1 MNIKN
6 QFLLDSKVTF
16 LNHGSFGACPKEI
29 FNEYQSWQK
38 KLENQPVKFLDQYRD
53 FGPNMTNVR
62 KALSKKINCNINNL
76 VPVVNATTG
85 LNAIIKSLHF
95 QKGDEILMSNHEYG
109 ALEKTWQFMETK
121 FKIKIKIAKVSL
133 PIITEEK
140 FIKDFVSKFNSK
152 TKILFLSH
160 ITSPTALLFPI
171 KKLIKIAKENNIIT
185 IIDGAHAPGH
195 INLNLKNLNADFYS
209 GNCHKWMMSP
219 KGSAF
224 MWSSSKFKNQLD
236 PLIVSHGWNKKNKST
251 NQKGA
256 LGNSRFID
264 MFEYNGTKDPAA
276 WLSVPASIKYINK
289 ANNVKLFKSQ
299 SDILYN
305 FALRL
310 SKIFDMSLLA
320 KREFLPPLMIAVPI
334 PKVKEIEFQRKLYK
348 NYKIEIPIIPWENKS
363 FARISYQLYNTVRDL
378 EKLEYALKKLFKQ
391 F

>member
-1 MNIKN
+1 MNIKK
-6 QFLLDSKVTF
+6 QFLLDNKVTF
-16 LNHGSFGACPKEI
+16 LNHGSFGACPKKI

-38 KLENQPVKFLDQYRD
+38 KLEKQPVKFLDQFRD

-62 KALSKKINCNINNL
+62 EALSKKINCNVNNL

-95 QKGDEILMSNHEYG
+95 KKGDEVIMSNHEYG
-109 ALEKTWQFMETK
+109 ALEKTWQFIKTK
-121 FKIKIKIAKVSL
+121 YKIKITIAKVSL
-133 PIITEEK
+133 PISSEEK
-140 FIKDFVSKFNSK
+140 FIKDFVKKFTSK

-171 KKLIKIAKENNIIT
+171 KKLVKITKQHKIIT

-195 INLNLKNLNADFYS
+195 IDLNLKNLNADFYS

-219 KGSAF
+219 KGAAF
-224 MWSSSKFKNQLD
+224 MWSSSKYKNHLD
-236 PLIVSHGWNKKNKST
+236 PLIVSHGWNKKNNST

-276 WLSVPASIKYINK
+276 WLSVPASIKYINDK
-289 ANNVKLFKSQ
+289 KNTKLFITQ
-299 SDILYN
+299 SKVLYN
-305 FALRL
+305 FALKL
-310 SKIFDMSLLA
+310 SKTFKMPLLGDR
-320 KREFLPPLMIAVPI
+320 KFLPPLMISVPI

-363 FARISYQLYNTVRDL
+363 FARISYQLYNSIKDL
-378 EKLEYALKKLFKQ
+378 EKLEYALKKLLI
-391 F
+391 

>member
-1 MNIKN
+1 MNIKK
-6 QFLLDSKVTF
+6 QFLLDNKVTF
-16 LNHGSFGACPKEI
+16 LNHGSFGACPKKI

-38 KLENQPVKFLDQYRD
+38 KLENQPVKFLDQFRD

-62 KALSKKINCNINNL
+62 EALSKKINCNVNNL

-95 QKGDEILMSNHEYG
+95 KKGDEVIMSNHEYG
-109 ALEKTWQFMETK
+109 ALEKTWQFIKTK
-121 FKIKIKIAKVSL
+121 YKIKITIAKVSL
-133 PIITEEK
+133 PVTSEEK
-140 FIKDFVSKFNSK
+140 FIKDFVKKFTSK

-171 KKLIKIAKENNIIT
+171 KKLVKIAKQHKIIT

-195 INLNLKNLNADFYS
+195 IDLNLKNLNADFYS

-219 KGSAF
+219 KGAAF
-224 MWSSSKFKNQLD
+224 MWSSSKYKNHLD
-236 PLIVSHGWNKKNKST
+236 PLIVSHGWNKKNNSI

-276 WLSVPASIKYINK
+276 WLSVPASIKYINDK
-289 ANNVKLFKSQ
+289 KNTMLFIAQ
-299 SDILYN
+299 SKVLYN
-305 FALRL
+305 FALKL
-310 SKIFDMSLLA
+310 SKTFKMPLLGHR
-320 KREFLPPLMIAVPI
+320 KFLPPLMISVPI

-363 FARISYQLYNTVRDL
+363 FARISYQLYNSIKDL
-378 EKLEYALKKLFKQ
+378 EKLEYALKKLLI
-391 F
+391 

>member
-6 QFLLDSKVTF
+6 QFLLDNKVTF
-16 LNHGSFGACPKEI
+16 LNHGSFGACPKKI

-38 KLENQPVKFLDQYRD
+38 KLEMQPVKFLDQFRD

-62 KALSKKINCNINNL
+62 KALSKKINCNENNL

-95 QKGDEILMSNHEYG
+95 KKGDEVIISNHEYG
-109 ALEKTWQFMETK
+109 ALEKTWQFIKTK
-121 FKIKIKIAKVSL
+121 YQIKITIAKVSL
-133 PIITEEK
+133 PITSEDK
-140 FIKDFVSKFNSK
+140 FIKDFVKKFSSK

-171 KKLIKIAKENNIIT
+171 KKLVKIANQHKIIT

-195 INLNLKNLNADFYS
+195 IDLNLKNLNADFYS

-219 KGSAF
+219 KGAAF
-224 MWSSSKFKNQLD
+224 MWSSSKYKNHLD
-236 PLIVSHGWNKKNKST
+236 PLIVSHGWNKKNNST

-276 WLSVPASIKYINK
+276 WLSVPASIKYINDK
-289 ANNVKLFKSQ
+289 KNTKLFMTQ
-299 SDILYN
+299 SKVLYN
-305 FALRL
+305 FAFKL
-310 SKIFDMSLLA
+310 SKTLKMPLLGDR
-320 KREFLPPLMIAVPI
+320 KFLPPLMISVPI

-363 FARISYQLYNTVRDL
+363 FARISYQLYNSIKDL
-378 EKLEYALKKLFKQ
+378 EKLEYALKKLLI
-391 F
+391 

>member
-1 MNIKN
+1 MNLKN
-6 QFLLDSKVTF
+6 QFLLDNKVTF
-16 LNHGSFGACPKEI
+16 LNHGSFGACPKVI

-38 KLENQPVKFLDQYRD
+38 KLENQPVKFLDQFRD

-62 KALSKKINCNINNL
+62 EALSKKINCNVNNL

-95 QKGDEILMSNHEYG
+95 KKGDEVIMSNHEYG
-109 ALEKTWQFMETK
+109 ALEKTWQFIKTK
-121 FKIKIKIAKVSL
+121 YKIKITIAKVSL
-133 PIITEEK
+133 PITSEEK
-140 FIKDFVSKFNSK
+140 FIKDFVKKFTSK

-171 KKLIKIAKENNIIT
+171 KKLVQIAKQHKIIT

-219 KGSAF
+219 KGAAF
-224 MWSSSKFKNQLD
+224 MWSSSKYKNHLD
-236 PLIVSHGWNKKNKST
+236 PLIVSHGWNKKNNST

-276 WLSVPASIKYINK
+276 WLSVPASIKYINDK
-289 ANNVKLFKSQ
+289 KNTKLFITQ
-299 SDILYN
+299 SKVLYN
-305 FALRL
+305 FALKL
-310 SKIFDMSLLA
+310 SNTFKMPLLGDR
-320 KREFLPPLMIAVPI
+320 KFLPPLMISVPI

-348 NYKIEIPIIPWENKS
+348 NYRIEIPIIPWENKS
-363 FARISYQLYNTVRDL
+363 FARISYQLYNSIKDL
-378 EKLEYALKKLFKQ
+378 EKLEYALKKIL
-391 F
+391 

>member
-1 MNIKN
+1 MNLKN
-6 QFLLDSKVTF
+6 QFLLDNKVTF
-16 LNHGSFGACPKEI
+16 LNHGSFGACPKVI

-38 KLENQPVKFLDQYRD
+38 KLENQPVKFLDQFRD

-62 KALSKKINCNINNL
+62 EALSKKINCNVNNL

-95 QKGDEILMSNHEYG
+95 KKGDEVIISNHEYG
-109 ALEKTWQFMETK
+109 ALEKTWQFIKTK
-121 FKIKIKIAKVSL
+121 YKIKITIAKVSL
-133 PIITEEK
+133 PITSEEK
-140 FIKDFVSKFNSK
+140 FIKDFVKKFTSK

-171 KKLIKIAKENNIIT
+171 KKLVQIAKQHKIIT

-195 INLNLKNLNADFYS
+195 IDLNLKNLNADFYS

-219 KGSAF
+219 KGAAF
-224 MWSSSKFKNQLD
+224 MWSSSKYKNHLD
-236 PLIVSHGWNKKNKST
+236 PLIVSHGWNKKSNST

-276 WLSVPASIKYINK
+276 WLSVPASIKYINDK
-289 ANNVKLFKSQ
+289 KNTKLFIAQ
-299 SDILYN
+299 SKVLYN
-305 FALRL
+305 FAIKL
-310 SKIFDMSLLA
+310 SKTFKMPLLGDR
-320 KREFLPPLMIAVPI
+320 KFLPPLMISVPI

-363 FARISYQLYNTVRDL
+363 FARISYQLYNSIKDL
-378 EKLEYALKKLFKQ
+378 EKLEYALKKLLI
-391 F
+391 

>member
-1 MNIKN
+1 MNLKN
-6 QFLLDSKVTF
+6 QFLLDNKVTF
-16 LNHGSFGACPKEI
+16 LNHGSFGACPKKI

-38 KLENQPVKFLDQYRD
+38 KLENQPVKFLDQFRD

-62 KALSKKINCNINNL
+62 EALSIKINCNVNNL

-95 QKGDEILMSNHEYG
+95 KKGDEVIISNHEYG
-109 ALEKTWQFMETK
+109 ALEKTWQFIKTK
-121 FKIKIKIAKVSL
+121 YKIKITIAKVSL
-133 PIITEEK
+133 PITSEEK
-140 FIKDFVSKFNSK
+140 FIKDFVKKFTSK

-171 KKLIKIAKENNIIT
+171 KKLVKIAKQHKIIT

-195 INLNLKNLNADFYS
+195 IDLNLKNLNADFYS

-219 KGSAF
+219 KGAAF
-224 MWSSSKFKNQLD
+224 MWSSSKYKNHLD
-236 PLIVSHGWNKKNKST
+236 PLIVSHGWNKKNNSI

-276 WLSVPASIKYINK
+276 WLSVPASIKYINDK
-289 ANNVKLFKSQ
+289 KNTKLFITQ
-299 SDILYN
+299 SKVLYN
-305 FALRL
+305 FALKL
-310 SKIFDMSLLA
+310 SKTFKMPLLGDR
-320 KREFLPPLMIAVPI
+320 KFLPPLMISVPI

-363 FARISYQLYNTVRDL
+363 FARISYQLYNSIKDL
-378 EKLEYALKKLFKQ
+378 EKLEYALKKLLI
-391 F
+391 

>member
-6 QFLLDSKVTF
+6 QFMLDNKVTF

-29 FNEYQSWQK
+29 FSEYQSWQK
-38 KLENQPVKFLDQYRD
+38 KLETQPVKFLDQYRD

-62 KALSKKINCNINNL
+62 KALSKNLNCNINNL

-160 ITSPTALLFPI
+160 ITSPTALLFPL
-171 KKLIKIAKENNIIT
+171 KKLIKIARENNIIT

-256 LGNSRFID
+256 LGNSRIID

-289 ANNVKLFKSQ
+289 ADNVKLFKSQ

-363 FARISYQLYNTVRDL
+363 FARISYQLYNTERDL

>member
-1 MNIKN
+1 MNLKN
-6 QFLLDSKVTF
+6 QFLLDNKVTF
-16 LNHGSFGACPKEI
+16 LNHGSFGACPKKI

-38 KLENQPVKFLDQYRD
+38 KLENQPVKFLDQFRD

-62 KALSKKINCNINNL
+62 EALSKKINCNVNNL

-95 QKGDEILMSNHEYG
+95 KKGDEVIMSNHEYG
-109 ALEKTWQFMETK
+109 ALEKTWQFIKTK
-121 FKIKIKIAKVSL
+121 YKIKITIAKVSL
-133 PIITEEK
+133 PISSEEK
-140 FIKDFVSKFNSK
+140 FIKDFVKKFTSK

-171 KKLIKIAKENNIIT
+171 KKLVKIAKQHKIIT

-195 INLNLKNLNADFYS
+195 IDLNLKNLNADFYS

-219 KGSAF
+219 KGAAF
-224 MWSSSKFKNQLD
+224 MWSSSKYKNHLD
-236 PLIVSHGWNKKNKST
+236 PLIVSHGWNKKNNSI

-276 WLSVPASIKYINK
+276 WLSVPASIKYINDK
-289 ANNVKLFKSQ
+289 KNTKLFITQ
-299 SDILYN
+299 SKVLHN
-305 FALRL
+305 FALKL
-310 SKIFDMSLLA
+310 SKTFKMPLLGDR
-320 KREFLPPLMIAVPI
+320 KFLPPLMISVPI

-363 FARISYQLYNTVRDL
+363 FARISYQLYNSIKDL
-378 EKLEYALKKLFKQ
+378 EKLEYAFKKLLI
-391 F
+391 

>member
-1 MNIKN
+1 MNLKN
-6 QFLLDSKVTF
+6 QFLLDNKVTF
-16 LNHGSFGACPKEI
+16 LNHGSFGACPKVI

-38 KLENQPVKFLDQYRD
+38 KLENQPVKFLDQFRD

-62 KALSKKINCNINNL
+62 EALSKKINCNVNNL

-95 QKGDEILMSNHEYG
+95 KKGDEVIMSNHEYG
-109 ALEKTWQFMETK
+109 ALEKTWQFIKTK
-121 FKIKIKIAKVSL
+121 YKIKITIAKVSL
-133 PIITEEK
+133 PITSEEK
-140 FIKDFVSKFNSK
+140 FIKDFVKKFTSK

-171 KKLIKIAKENNIIT
+171 KKLVKIAKQHKIIT

-195 INLNLKNLNADFYS
+195 IDLNLKNLNADFYS

-219 KGSAF
+219 KGAAF
-224 MWSSSKFKNQLD
+224 MWSSNKYKNHLD
-236 PLIVSHGWNKKNKST
+236 PLIVSHGWNKKNNSI

-276 WLSVPASIKYINK
+276 WLSVPASIKYINDK
-289 ANNVKLFKSQ
+289 KNTKLFITQ
-299 SDILYN
+299 SKVLYD
-305 FALRL
+305 FALKL
-310 SKIFDMSLLA
+310 SKTFKMPLLGD
-320 KREFLPPLMIAVPI
+320 KKFLPPLMMSVPI

-348 NYKIEIPIIPWENKS
+348 NYRIEIPIIPWENKS
-363 FARISYQLYNTVRDL
+363 FARISYQLYNSIKDL
-378 EKLEYALKKLFKQ
+378 EKLEYALKKLLI
-391 F
+391 

>member
-1 MNIKN
+1 MNLKN
-6 QFLLDSKVTF
+6 QFLLDNKVTF
-16 LNHGSFGACPKEI
+16 LNHGSFGACPKKI

-38 KLENQPVKFLDQYRD
+38 KLENQPVKFLDQFRD

-62 KALSKKINCNINNL
+62 EALSKKINCNVNNL

-95 QKGDEILMSNHEYG
+95 KKGDEVIISNHEYG
-109 ALEKTWQFMETK
+109 ALEKTWQFIKTK
-121 FKIKIKIAKVSL
+121 YKIKITIAKVSL
-133 PIITEEK
+133 PITSEEK
-140 FIKDFVSKFNSK
+140 FIKDFVKKFTSK

-171 KKLIKIAKENNIIT
+171 KKLVQIAKQHKIIT

-195 INLNLKNLNADFYS
+195 IDLNLKNLNADFYS

-219 KGSAF
+219 KGAAF
-224 MWSSSKFKNQLD
+224 MWSSSKYKNHLD
-236 PLIVSHGWNKKNKST
+236 PLIVSHGWNKKNNSI

-276 WLSVPASIKYINK
+276 WLSVPASIKYINDK
-289 ANNVKLFKSQ
+289 KNTKLFITQ
-299 SDILYN
+299 SKVLYN
-305 FALRL
+305 FALKL
-310 SKIFDMSLLA
+310 SNTFKMPLLGDR
-320 KREFLPPLMIAVPI
+320 KFLPPLMISVPI

-363 FARISYQLYNTVRDL
+363 FARISYQLYNSIKDL
-378 EKLEYALKKLFKQ
+378 EKLEYALKKLLI
-391 F
+391 

>member
-1 MNIKN
+1 MNLKN
-6 QFLLDSKVTF
+6 QFLLDNKVTF
-16 LNHGSFGACPKEI
+16 LNHGSFGACPKVI

-38 KLENQPVKFLDQYRD
+38 KLENQPVKFLDQFRD

-62 KALSKKINCNINNL
+62 EALSKKINCNVNNL

-95 QKGDEILMSNHEYG
+95 KKGDEVIMSNHEYG
-109 ALEKTWQFMETK
+109 ALEKTWQFIKTK
-121 FKIKIKIAKVSL
+121 YKIKITIAKVSL
-133 PIITEEK
+133 PITSEEK
-140 FIKDFVSKFNSK
+140 FIKNFVKKLTSK

-171 KKLIKIAKENNIIT
+171 KKLVKIAKEHKIIT

-195 INLNLKNLNADFYS
+195 IDLNLKNLNADFYS

-219 KGSAF
+219 KGAAF
-224 MWSSSKFKNQLD
+224 MWSSSKYKNHLD
-236 PLIVSHGWNKKNKST
+236 PLIVSHGWNKKNNST

-276 WLSVPASIKYINK
+276 WLSVPASIKYINDK
-289 ANNVKLFKSQ
+289 KNTKLFITQ
-299 SDILYN
+299 SKVLYN
-305 FALRL
+305 FALKF
-310 SKIFDMSLLA
+310 SNTFKMPLLGDR
-320 KREFLPPLMIAVPI
+320 KFLPPLMISVPI

-363 FARISYQLYNTVRDL
+363 FARISYQLYNSIKDL
-378 EKLEYALKKLFKQ
+378 EKLEYALKKLLI
-391 F
+391 

>member
-1 MNIKN
+1 MNLKN
-6 QFLLDSKVTF
+6 QFLLDNKVTF
-16 LNHGSFGACPKEI
+16 LNHGSFGACPKKI

-38 KLENQPVKFLDQYRD
+38 KLENQPVKFLDQFRD

-62 KALSKKINCNINNL
+62 EALSKKINCNVNNL

-95 QKGDEILMSNHEYG
+95 KKGDEVIMSNHEYG
-109 ALEKTWQFMETK
+109 ALEKTWQFIKTK
-121 FKIKIKIAKVSL
+121 YKIKITIAKVSL
-133 PIITEEK
+133 PITSEEK
-140 FIKDFVSKFNSK
+140 FIKDFVKKFTSK

-171 KKLIKIAKENNIIT
+171 KKLVQIAKQHKIIT

-195 INLNLKNLNADFYS
+195 IDLNLKNLNADFYS

-219 KGSAF
+219 KGAAF
-224 MWSSSKFKNQLD
+224 MWSSSKYKNHLD
-236 PLIVSHGWNKKNKST
+236 PLIVSHGWNKKSNST

-276 WLSVPASIKYINK
+276 WLSVPASIKYINDK
-289 ANNVKLFKSQ
+289 KNTKLFITQ
-299 SDILYN
+299 SKVLYD
-305 FALRL
+305 FALKL
-310 SKIFDMSLLA
+310 SKTFKMPLLGDR
-320 KREFLPPLMIAVPI
+320 KFLPPLMISVPI

-363 FARISYQLYNTVRDL
+363 FARISYQLYNSIKDL
-378 EKLEYALKKLFKQ
+378 EKLEYAFKKLLI
-391 F
+391 

>member
-1 MNIKN
+1 MNLKN
-6 QFLLDSKVTF
+6 QFLLDNKVTF
-16 LNHGSFGACPKEI
+16 LNHGSFGACPKVI

-38 KLENQPVKFLDQYRD
+38 KLENQPVKFLDQFRD

-62 KALSKKINCNINNL
+62 EALSKKINCNVNNL

-95 QKGDEILMSNHEYG
+95 KKGDEVIMSNHEYG
-109 ALEKTWQFMETK
+109 ALEKTWQFIKTK
-121 FKIKIKIAKVSL
+121 YKIKITIAKVSL
-133 PIITEEK
+133 PITSEEK
-140 FIKDFVSKFNSK
+140 FIKDFVKKFTSK

-171 KKLIKIAKENNIIT
+171 KKLVQIAKQHKIIT

-195 INLNLKNLNADFYS
+195 IDLNLKNLNADFYS

-219 KGSAF
+219 KGAAF
-224 MWSSSKFKNQLD
+224 MWSSSKYKNHLD
-236 PLIVSHGWNKKNKST
+236 PLIVSHGWNKKSNST

-276 WLSVPASIKYINK
+276 WLSVPASIKYINDK
-289 ANNVKLFKSQ
+289 KNTKLFITQ
-299 SDILYN
+299 SKVLND
-305 FALRL
+305 FALKL
-310 SKIFDMSLLA
+310 SKTFNMPLLGDR
-320 KREFLPPLMIAVPI
+320 KFLPPLMISVPI

-363 FARISYQLYNTVRDL
+363 FARISYQLYNSIKDL
-378 EKLEYALKKLFKQ
+378 EKLEYALKKLLI
-391 F
+391 

>member
-1 MNIKN
+1 MNIRN

-29 FNEYQSWQK
+29 FSEYQSWQK

-62 KALSKKINCNINNL
+62 KALSKNLNCNINNL

-109 ALEKTWQFMETK
+109 ALEKTWQFIETK

-133 PIITEEK
+133 PITSEEK
-140 FIKDFVSKFNSK
+140 FIQDFVSKFNSK

-171 KKLIKIAKENNIIT
+171 KKLIKAAREKNIIS

-195 INLNLKNLNADFYS
+195 IDLNLKNLNADFYS

-224 MWSSSKFKNQLD
+224 MWSSSKFKNHLD

-289 ANNVKLFKSQ
+289 AKNVKLFKSQ
-299 SDILYN
+299 SDTLYN
-305 FALRL
+305 FALKL
-310 SKIFDMSLLA
+310 SKHFNMPLLA
-320 KREFLPPLMIAVPI
+320 DREFLPPLMIAVPI
-334 PKVKEIEFQRKLYK
+334 PKVNEVEFQRKLYK
-348 NYKIEIPIIPWENKS
+348 NYKIEIPIIPWENRS
-363 FARISYQLYNTVRDL
+363 FARISYQLYNTEKDL
-378 EKLEYALKKLFKQ
+378 SKLEYALKKLIKQ

>member
-1 MNIKN
+1 M
-6 QFLLDSKVTF
+6 
-16 LNHGSFGACPKEI
+16 A
-29 FNEYQSWQK
+29 K
-38 KLENQPVKFLDQYRD
+38 KLENQPVKFLDQFRD

-62 KALSKKINCNINNL
+62 EALSKKINCNVNNL

-95 QKGDEILMSNHEYG
+95 KKGDEVIISNHEYG
-109 ALEKTWQFMETK
+109 ALEKTWQFIKTK
-121 FKIKIKIAKVSL
+121 YKIKITIAKVSL
-133 PIITEEK
+133 PITSEEK
-140 FIKDFVSKFNSK
+140 FIKDFVKKFTSK

-171 KKLIKIAKENNIIT
+171 KKLVQIAKQHKIIT

-195 INLNLKNLNADFYS
+195 IDLNLKNLNADFYS

-219 KGSAF
+219 KGAAF
-224 MWSSSKFKNQLD
+224 MWSSSKYKNHLD
-236 PLIVSHGWNKKNKST
+236 PLIVSHGWNKKSNST

-276 WLSVPASIKYINK
+276 WLSVPASIKYINDK
-289 ANNVKLFKSQ
+289 KNTKLFIAQ
-299 SDILYN
+299 SKVLYN
-305 FALRL
+305 FALKL
-310 SKIFDMSLLA
+310 SKTFKMPLLGDR
-320 KREFLPPLMIAVPI
+320 KFLPPLMISVPI

-363 FARISYQLYNTVRDL
+363 FARISYQLYNSIKDL
-378 EKLEYALKKLFKQ
+378 EKLEYALKKLLI
-391 F
+391 

>member
-1 MNIKN
+1 MNLKN
-6 QFLLDSKVTF
+6 QFLLDNKVTF
-16 LNHGSFGACPKEI
+16 LNHGSFGACPKVI

-38 KLENQPVKFLDQYRD
+38 KLENQPVKFLDQFRD

-62 KALSKKINCNINNL
+62 EALSKKINCNVNNL

-95 QKGDEILMSNHEYG
+95 KKGDEVIISNHEYG
-109 ALEKTWQFMETK
+109 ALEKTWQFIKTK
-121 FKIKIKIAKVSL
+121 YKIKITIAKVSL
-133 PIITEEK
+133 PITSEEK
-140 FIKDFVSKFNSK
+140 FIKDFVKKFTSK

-171 KKLIKIAKENNIIT
+171 KKLVQIAKQHKIIT

-195 INLNLKNLNADFYS
+195 IDLNLKNLNADFYS

-219 KGSAF
+219 KGAAF
-224 MWSSSKFKNQLD
+224 MWSSSKYKNHLD
-236 PLIVSHGWNKKNKST
+236 PLIVSHGWNKKSNST

-276 WLSVPASIKYINK
+276 WLSVPASIKYINDK
-289 ANNVKLFKSQ
+289 KNTKLFITQ
-299 SDILYN
+299 SKVLYN
-305 FALRL
+305 FALKL
-310 SKIFDMSLLA
+310 SKTFKMPLLGDR
-320 KREFLPPLMIAVPI
+320 KFLPPLMISVPI

-363 FARISYQLYNTVRDL
+363 FARISYQLYNSIKDL
-378 EKLEYALKKLFKQ
+378 EKLEYAFKKLLI
-391 F
+391 

>member
-29 FNEYQSWQK
+29 FSEYQSWQK
-38 KLENQPVKFLDQYRD
+38 KLETQPVKFLDQYRD

-62 KALSKKINCNINNL
+62 KALSKNLNCNINNL

-133 PIITEEK
+133 PIISEEK

-171 KKLIKIAKENNIIT
+171 KKLIKIAREKNIIS

-195 INLNLKNLNADFYS
+195 IDLNLKNLNADFYS

-224 MWSSSKFKNQLD
+224 MWSSSKFKNHLD

-289 ANNVKLFKSQ
+289 AKNVKLFQSQ
-299 SDILYN
+299 SNTLYS
-305 FALRL
+305 FALKL
-310 SKIFDMSLLA
+310 SNIFKMPLSIKVDT
-320 KREFLPPLMIAVPI
+320 KYLPLEPSNCKNKPL
-334 PKVKEIEFQRKLYK
+334 
-348 NYKIEIPIIPWENKS
+348 S
-363 FARISYQLYNTVRDL
+363 
-378 EKLEYALKKLFKQ
+378 
-391 F
+391 

>member
-1 MNIKN
+1 MNLKN
-6 QFLLDSKVTF
+6 QFLLDNKVTF
-16 LNHGSFGACPKEI
+16 LNHGSFGACPKVI

-38 KLENQPVKFLDQYRD
+38 KLENQPVKFLDQFRD

-62 KALSKKINCNINNL
+62 EALSKKINCNVNNL

-95 QKGDEILMSNHEYG
+95 KKGDEVIMSNHEYG
-109 ALEKTWQFMETK
+109 ALEKTWQFIKTK
-121 FKIKIKIAKVSL
+121 YKIKITIAKVSL
-133 PIITEEK
+133 PITSEEK
-140 FIKDFVSKFNSK
+140 FIKDFEKKFSSK

-171 KKLIKIAKENNIIT
+171 KKLVKIAKQHKIIT

-195 INLNLKNLNADFYS
+195 IDLNLKNLNADFYS

-219 KGSAF
+219 KGAAF
-224 MWSSSKFKNQLD
+224 MWSSSKYKNHLD
-236 PLIVSHGWNKKNKST
+236 PLIVSHGWNKKNNST

-276 WLSVPASIKYINK
+276 WLSVPASIKFINDK
-289 ANNVKLFKSQ
+289 KNTKLLMTQ
-299 SDILYN
+299 SKVLYD
-305 FALRL
+305 FALKL
-310 SKIFDMSLLA
+310 SKTFRMPLLGDR
-320 KREFLPPLMIAVPI
+320 KFLPPLMISVPI
-334 PKVKEIEFQRKLYK
+334 PKVKEIEFQRKLYQ

-363 FARISYQLYNTVRDL
+363 FARISYQLYNSFKDL
-378 EKLEYALKKLFKQ
+378 KKLEYALKKLLI
-391 F
+391 

>member
-6 QFLLDSKVTF
+6 QFMLDNKVTF

-29 FNEYQSWQK
+29 FSEYQSWQK
-38 KLENQPVKFLDQYRD
+38 KLETQPVKFLDQYRD

-62 KALSKKINCNINNL
+62 KALSKNLNCNINNL

-160 ITSPTALLFPI
+160 ITSPTALLFPL
-171 KKLIKIAKENNIIT
+171 KKLIKIARENNIIT

-289 ANNVKLFKSQ
+289 ADNVKLFKSQ

-334 PKVKEIEFQRKLYK
+334 PKVKEIQFQRKLYK

-363 FARISYQLYNTVRDL
+363 FARISYQLYNTERDL

>member
-1 MNIKN
+1 MNLKN
-6 QFLLDSKVTF
+6 QFLLDNKVTF
-16 LNHGSFGACPKEI
+16 LNHGSFGACPKKI

-38 KLENQPVKFLDQYRD
+38 KLENQPVKFLDQFRD

-62 KALSKKINCNINNL
+62 EALSIKINCNVNNL

-95 QKGDEILMSNHEYG
+95 KKGDEVIMSNHEYG
-109 ALEKTWQFMETK
+109 ALEKTWQFIKTK
-121 FKIKIKIAKVSL
+121 YKIKITIAKVSL
-133 PIITEEK
+133 PITSEEK
-140 FIKDFVSKFNSK
+140 FIKDFVKKFTSK

-171 KKLIKIAKENNIIT
+171 KKLVKIAKQHKIIT

-195 INLNLKNLNADFYS
+195 IDLNLKNLNADFYS

-219 KGSAF
+219 KGAAF
-224 MWSSSKFKNQLD
+224 MWSSSKYKNHLD
-236 PLIVSHGWNKKNKST
+236 PLIVSHGWNKKNNST

-276 WLSVPASIKYINK
+276 WLSVPSSIKFINDK
-289 ANNVKLFKSQ
+289 KNTKLFITQ
-299 SDILYN
+299 SKVLYN
-305 FALRL
+305 FALKL
-310 SKIFDMSLLA
+310 SNTFKMPLLGDR
-320 KREFLPPLMIAVPI
+320 KFLPPLMISVPI

-363 FARISYQLYNTVRDL
+363 FARISYQLYNSIKDL
-378 EKLEYALKKLFKQ
+378 EKLEYALKKLLI
-391 F
+391 

>member
-1 MNIKN
+1 MNLKN
-6 QFLLDSKVTF
+6 QFLLDTKVTF
-16 LNHGSFGACPKEI
+16 LNHGSFGACPKVI

-38 KLENQPVKFLDQYRD
+38 KLENQPVKFLDQFRD

-62 KALSKKINCNINNL
+62 EALSKKINCNVNNL

-95 QKGDEILMSNHEYG
+95 KKGDEVIMSNHEYG
-109 ALEKTWQFMETK
+109 ALEKTWQFIKTK
-121 FKIKIKIAKVSL
+121 HKIKITIVKVSL
-133 PIITEEK
+133 PITSEEK
-140 FIKDFVSKFNSK
+140 FIKDFVKKITSK

-171 KKLIKIAKENNIIT
+171 KKLLKIAKQHKIIT

-195 INLNLKNLNADFYS
+195 IDLNLKNLNADFYS

-219 KGSAF
+219 KGAAF
-224 MWSSSKFKNQLD
+224 MWSSSKYKNHLD
-236 PLIVSHGWNKKNKST
+236 PLIVSHGWNKKNNSI

-276 WLSVPASIKYINK
+276 WLSVPASINYINDK
-289 ANNVKLFKSQ
+289 KNTKLFMTQ
-299 SDILYN
+299 SKVLYN
-305 FALRL
+305 FAFKL
-310 SKIFDMSLLA
+310 SKTFKMPLLGDR
-320 KREFLPPLMIAVPI
+320 KFLPPLMISVPI

-363 FARISYQLYNTVRDL
+363 FARISYQLYNSIKDL
-378 EKLEYALKKLFKQ
+378 EKLEYALKKLLI
-391 F
+391 

>member
-1 MNIKN
+1 
-6 QFLLDSKVTF
+6 
-16 LNHGSFGACPKEI
+16 
-29 FNEYQSWQK
+29 
-38 KLENQPVKFLDQYRD
+38 
-53 FGPNMTNVR
+53 MTNVR
-62 KALSKKINCNINNL
+62 KALSKNLNCNINNL

-109 ALEKTWQFMETK
+109 ALEKTWQFIETK

-133 PIITEEK
+133 PILSEEK

-171 KKLIKIAKENNIIT
+171 KKLIKIAREKNIIS

-195 INLNLKNLNADFYS
+195 IDLNLKNLNADFYS

-224 MWSSSKFKNQLD
+224 MWSSSKFKNHLD

-289 ANNVKLFKSQ
+289 AKNVKLFKSQ
-299 SDILYN
+299 SDTLYN
-305 FALRL
+305 FALKL
-310 SKIFDMSLLA
+310 SKHFNMPLLA
-320 KREFLPPLMIAVPI
+320 DREFLPPLMIAVPI
-334 PKVKEIEFQRKLYK
+334 PKVNEVEFQRKLYK
-348 NYKIEIPIIPWENKS
+348 NYKIEIPIIPWENRS
-363 FARISYQLYNTVRDL
+363 FARISYQLYNTEKDL
-378 EKLEYALKKLFKQ
+378 SKLEYALKKLIKQ

>member
-1 MNIKN
+1 MNLKN
-6 QFLLDSKVTF
+6 QFLLDTKVTF
-16 LNHGSFGACPKEI
+16 LNHGSFGACPKKI

-38 KLENQPVKFLDQYRD
+38 KLENQPVKFLDQFRD

-62 KALSKKINCNINNL
+62 EALSKKINCNVNNL

-95 QKGDEILMSNHEYG
+95 KKGDEVIISNHEYG
-109 ALEKTWQFMETK
+109 ALEKTWQFIKTK
-121 FKIKIKIAKVSL
+121 YKIKITIAKVSL
-133 PIITEEK
+133 PITSEEK
-140 FIKDFVSKFNSK
+140 FIKDFVKKFTSK

-171 KKLIKIAKENNIIT
+171 KKLVQIAKQHKIIT

-195 INLNLKNLNADFYS
+195 IDLNLKNLNADFYS
-209 GNCHKWMMSP
+209 GNCHKWMTSP
-219 KGSAF
+219 KGAAF
-224 MWSSSKFKNQLD
+224 MWSSSKYKNHLD
-236 PLIVSHGWNKKNKST
+236 PLIVSHGWNKKNNST

-276 WLSVPASIKYINK
+276 WLSVPASIKYINDK
-289 ANNVKLFKSQ
+289 KNTKLFITQ
-299 SDILYN
+299 SKVLND
-305 FALRL
+305 FALKL
-310 SKIFDMSLLA
+310 SKTFKMPLLGDR
-320 KREFLPPLMIAVPI
+320 KFLPPLMISVPI

-363 FARISYQLYNTVRDL
+363 FARISYQLYNSIKDL
-378 EKLEYALKKLFKQ
+378 EKLEYALKKLLI
-391 F
+391 

>member
-6 QFLLDSKVTF
+6 QFMLDNKVTF

-38 KLENQPVKFLDQYRD
+38 KLETQPVKFLDQYRD

-62 KALSKKINCNINNL
+62 KVLSKNINSNINNL

-133 PIITEEK
+133 PITSEKK

-171 KKLIKIAKENNIIT
+171 KKLIKIAREKNIIS

-195 INLNLKNLNADFYS
+195 IDLNLKNLNADFYS

-224 MWSSSKFKNQLD
+224 MWSSSKFKNYLD

-289 ANNVKLFKSQ
+289 AKNVKLFKMQ

-305 FALRL
+305 FALKL
-310 SKIFDMSLLA
+310 SKHFNIPLLA
-320 KREFLPPLMIAVPI
+320 DREFLPPLMIAVPI
-334 PKVKEIEFQRKLYK
+334 PKVKEIQFQRKLYK

-363 FARISYQLYNTVRDL
+363 FARISFQLYNSIKDL
-378 EKLEYALKKLFKQ
+378 EKLEYAIKKLLI
-391 F
+391 